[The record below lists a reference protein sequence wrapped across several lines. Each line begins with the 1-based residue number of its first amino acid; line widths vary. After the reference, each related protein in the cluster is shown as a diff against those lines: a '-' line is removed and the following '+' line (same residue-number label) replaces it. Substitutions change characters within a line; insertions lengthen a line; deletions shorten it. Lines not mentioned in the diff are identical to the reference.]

1 VDLESCRRVTD
12 DALAVL
18 AAAPRLQ
25 RVVGL
30 VNRTRTES
38 ASEDEYE

>member
-1 VDLESCRRVTD
+1 MGD

-18 AAAPRLQ
+18 AAACPRLQ